1 MSAKY
6 TYEVRP
12 KVPMRNFIQGKMI
25 NRPTVLQLD
34 IDEVKNALKFG
45 PVYRRFD
52 TVHVERVTLI
62 NLEELHRPSYINV
75 APNNVIKVEEKER
88 VTLANLDELN
98 KSSYI
103 NVAPNNIIEAE
114 EKVETKAVVDP
125 IIEEEKSEE
134 TAEVIDASIE
144 EASVEDSIVDNAS
157 IEEVS
162 DNEEDP
168 TNNASVEEVS
178 EESVE
183 EHVPELPAN
192 DDLGSEEEP
201 ESSEEGNEIEETETV
216 EETATEQKSDN
227 INTNVYHGHKKR
239 RQH

>member
-12 KVPMRNFIQGKMI
+12 KIPMRNFIPGKMI

-34 IDEVKNALKFG
+34 MDEVKNALKFG

-75 APNNVIKVEEKER
+75 APNNIIKV
-88 VTLANLDELN
+88 
-98 KSSYI
+98 
-103 NVAPNNIIEAE
+103 E

-125 IIEEEKSEE
+125 IIVEVKKEVEEPVAVVDPKIIEE
-134 TAEVIDASIE
+134 GKTEEIVDVMDASIE
-144 EASVEDSIVDNAS
+144 EVPVEDSTVDNAS

-162 DNEEDP
+162 DNEEDL

-183 EHVPELPAN
+183 EQAPELPAN

-239 RQH
+239 RHH